1 LGGVKITFDAGV
13 LEGIDLDYEVS
24 VFLTNND
31 WSITNTYEFNSS
43 QLTDFSFIGKKGTI
57 GDPSG

>member
-24 VFLTNND
+24 VFLTNTYG
-31 WSITNTYEFNSS
+31 SITNTYEFNSS
-43 QLTDFSFIGKKGTI
+43 QLTDFSFIDKKGTI

>member
-1 LGGVKITFDAGV
+1 MGGVKIAFDAGV

-24 VFLTNND
+24 VFLRND
-31 WSITNTYEFNSS
+31 YGSISDTYEFNSS